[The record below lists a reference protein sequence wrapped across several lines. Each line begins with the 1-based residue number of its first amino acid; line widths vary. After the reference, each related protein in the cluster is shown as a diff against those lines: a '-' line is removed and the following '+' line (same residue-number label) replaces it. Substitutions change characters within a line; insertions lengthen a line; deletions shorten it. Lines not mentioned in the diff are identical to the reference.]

1 MEPLKIIKRIT
12 ENLNYIKSQKC
23 GYPPEEIKQNT
34 IDNKNFQ
41 EIYDFYRLFKVKSH
55 SERYKRADILMD
67 KKNRKQLR
75 NPLLEEEKVLV
86 LEERL
91 KKKDPPKQLYKATTK
106 NIPYFNRDQVFT
118 IKKVVK
124 NSDHQYNCWVA
135 KEGEKNIQN
144 KRYLRQEL
152 FALKSQF
159 ANKIQ
164 PILIHFNKLK
174 FHRDKKF
181 LLEISNDDE
190 ITEVLLKLFY
200 YKYGLFH

>member
-1 MEPLKIIKRIT
+1 MEPLKITKRIT
-12 ENLNYIKSQKC
+12 ENLNDIKSQKC
-23 GYPPEEIKQNT
+23 GYPPEEIKQKT

-86 LEERL
+86 LAERL
-91 KKKDPPKQLYKATTK
+91 KKKDAPKQLYKATTK

-159 ANKIQ
+159 VNKMQ